1 VTTEVHVRKKHL
13 MQKVCQGA
21 KSNIYTETC
30 YNINK
35 TRN

>member
-1 VTTEVHVRKKHL
+1 